1 MAYKS
6 KTITKR
12 WDQVFGQ
19 ADKLRDRIHKLAV
32 ITLDHY
38 RQHGDTSLMAYAING
53 MQKRGVHRRALI
65 QWFQKYGRVQGVVTG
80 TELKFQKRPKA
91 DHTTIDVDKATA
103 SPFYDDDSVT
113 GQTGDDLKSFNLF
126 GRIRSAVKKAR
137 EIRETE
143 DLKAAGYDPEKTV
156 LGDDDVLA
164 KLEEFVE
171 MYGNLDKPLPKNQRA
186 RFSGNNSVD
195 TNLKAVED
203 DTPQAATA

>member
-6 KTITKR
+6 KTITKM

-32 ITLDHY
+32 VTLDHY
-38 RQHGDTSLMAYAING
+38 RQHGDTSLMAYAVNG

-65 QWFQKYGRVQGVVTG
+65 QWFQKYGRVQGLVQGDV
-80 TELKFQKRPKA
+80 LKFQKRPKA
-91 DHTTIDVDKATA
+91 DHTTIDIDKANA

-113 GQTGDDLKSFNLF
+113 GQTGEDLKSFNLF

-137 EIRETE
+137 EIRDAD

-171 MYGNLDKPLPKNQRA
+171 TYGNLDKPLPKNDRTVFRGSHGA
-186 RFSGNNSVD
+186 D
-195 TNLKAVED
+195 ANLKAVED